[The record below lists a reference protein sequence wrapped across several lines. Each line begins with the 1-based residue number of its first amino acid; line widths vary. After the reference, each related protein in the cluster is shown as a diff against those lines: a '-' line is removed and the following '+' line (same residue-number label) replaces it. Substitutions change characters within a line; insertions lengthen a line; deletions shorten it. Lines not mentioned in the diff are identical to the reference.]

1 MKKNVSGQKVGC
13 QMVSATDGSAFTGS
27 VTVYVTGDAG
37 TQAAGSVG
45 SGACTHEGNGY
56 HTYAPAQAETNYDLI
71 AFTFVGTGAVPA
83 TVQVYPIPTTG
94 ILAPTVADRTLDVS
108 ATGEAGIDWA
118 NVGSPTTSVN
128 LSGTTV
134 NLVNTATT
142 VTNQLTAAQ
151 IATGVWQDS
160 TAGDFTVA
168 SSIGK
173 ALYVANIAPGASG
186 GHMISGS
193 NAGTTT
199 FGALTVTGATTLTG
213 NVSMAAG
220 LNITQSS
227 SNTSALVIT
236 GNGTGHGIAVTSGSG
251 ATGDGIRSTAAST
264 NGNAMNLVG
273 VGTGAGLL
281 ATGGATGHG
290 ISGVGGAT
298 SGNGMRL
305 AGTAGNSIAFNIL
318 GQGSAAGMSCTG
330 GATGPGASFVGG
342 ATSGNSINQSV
353 TSGNAYI
360 AANITHFGGTAGTFA
375 SGRPEVNATHWG
387 GTAVAS
393 ATVRADLINI
403 AGVAVSTSTAQ
414 LGVNVVNAGGTAW
427 ASGSLTSGVF
437 AAGAINAA
445 AIAADAIGASELAAD
460 AVAEI
465 ADAVWDE
472 VLSGHLTAGSTGN
485 ALNAAGSA
493 GDPWSTSLPGAY
505 GAGSA
510 GYIIGTNLNATV
522 SSRAASSSLPTNF
535 SALAITAGGIVQADL
550 QTIKTQTVT
559 CSGGVTIPAATL
571 ASTTNITA
579 GTITT
584 VSGNVTGS
592 VGSVVAQVVADL
604 QGING
609 IGGNNVAGL
618 SQLGSAYYAGTL
630 TTNVTGNITG
640 NLSGSVASVTGNV
653 GGNVVGS
660 VASVTG
666 NVGGNVVGSV
676 SSVTGAVGSVTGT
689 IGGLSAAALAD
700 FFDTNSGTN
709 YASAVAGSVVK
720 EIADNAGGS
729 GLTAG
734 AIADAVW
741 DEAISGHLTS
751 GTTGAKLNSAAAAGD
766 PLSNE
771 VPGSY
776 AGGTAGYVLGQI
788 GSGTVTFSGPVIDDD
803 DTFEVIQGDDYLIV
817 DSRSLN
823 WTFGASPNLTGA
835 TVVMR
840 IQTPTVTE
848 LAGTKSGEGTSA
860 QLVKFEMTK
869 TLTASFYVKSYAF
882 DIQATLSDG
891 SVITLARSTFLVRS
905 QVA

>member
-1 MKKNVSGQKVGC
+1 
-13 QMVSATDGSAFTGS
+13 
-27 VTVYVTGDAG
+27 
-37 TQAAGSVG
+37 
-45 SGACTHEGNGY
+45 
-56 HTYAPAQAETNYDLI
+56 
-71 AFTFVGTGAVPA
+71 
-83 TVQVYPIPTTG
+83 
-94 ILAPTVADRTLDVS
+94 
-108 ATGEAGIDWA
+108 
-118 NVGSPTTSVN
+118 
-128 LSGTTV
+128 
-134 NLVNTATT
+134 
-142 VTNQLTAAQ
+142 
-151 IATGVWQDS
+151 
-160 TAGDFTVA
+160 
-168 SSIGK
+168 
-173 ALYVANIAPGASG
+173 
-186 GHMISGS
+186 
-193 NAGTTT
+193 
-199 FGALTVTGATTLTG
+199 
-213 NVSMAAG
+213 
-220 LNITQSS
+220 
-227 SNTSALVIT
+227 
-236 GNGTGHGIAVTSGSG
+236 
-251 ATGDGIRSTAAST
+251 
-264 NGNAMNLVG
+264 
-273 VGTGAGLL
+273 
-281 ATGGATGHG
+281 
-290 ISGVGGAT
+290 
-298 SGNGMRL
+298 
-305 AGTAGNSIAFNIL
+305 
-318 GQGSAAGMSCTG
+318 
-330 GATGPGASFVGG
+330 
-342 ATSGNSINQSV
+342 
-353 TSGNAYI
+353 
-360 AANITHFGGTAGTFA
+360 
-375 SGRPEVNATHWG
+375 
-387 GTAVAS
+387 
-393 ATVRADLINI
+393 
-403 AGVAVSTSTAQ
+403 
-414 LGVNVVNAGGTAW
+414 
-427 ASGSLTSGVF
+427 
-437 AAGAINAA
+437 
-445 AIAADAIGASELAAD
+445 
-460 AVAEI
+460 
-465 ADAVWDE
+465 
-472 VLSGHLTAGSTGN
+472 
-485 ALNAAGSA
+485 
-493 GDPWSTSLPGAY
+493 
-505 GAGSA
+505 
-510 GYIIGTNLNATV
+510 
-522 SSRAASSSLPTNF
+522 
-535 SALAITAGGIVQADL
+535 
-550 QTIKTQTVT
+550 
-559 CSGGVTIPAATL
+559 
-571 ASTTNITA
+571 
-579 GTITT
+579 
-584 VSGNVTGS
+584 

-848 LAGTKSGEGTSA
+848 LAGTKSGEGTLA

>member
-1 MKKNVSGQKVGC
+1 MLDLGTVRPGSTIRIPFSTFDKD
-13 QMVSATDGSAFTGS
+13 DGSSITMTNFAAADILIYKDGSTTERASTAGFTATTDFDSKTGKHVAVIDLADNTTAGFYAAGSEYLVAIDS
-27 VTVYVTGDAG
+27 VTVDAVTVGSWIARFRIGYPNALLDTTIATLSSQTSFTLTAGPAEDDALNGHWVVIHDVASAVQMGKAIILDYTGSTKTVTLVAGTTFTAAAGDNISIMDLAPLQPTVTG
-37 TQAAGSVG
+37 
-45 SGACTHEGNGY
+45 
-56 HTYAPAQAETNYDLI
+56 
-71 AFTFVGTGAVPA
+71 
-83 TVQVYPIPTTG
+83 
-94 ILAPTVADRTLDVS
+94 RTLDVS
-108 ATGEAGIDWA
+108 AGGEAGIDWA
-118 NVGSPTTSVN
+118 NVGTPSSTVSLSATTVATVTTTTTATN
-128 LSGTTV
+128 VTTV
-134 NLVNTATT
+134 NGLAANVITAASAAADFGTEVGT
-142 VTNQLTAAQ
+142 AVWATAARTLTAATNVTSTGAAVP
-151 IATGVWQDS
+151 ITAGGLVSADVTAISTDTTAANNCESFFDGTGYAGTNNVIPLVTTTTTATNVTTVNGLATGV
-160 TAGDFTVA
+160 
-168 SSIGK
+168 
-173 ALYVANIAPGASG
+173 
-186 GHMISGS
+186 
-193 NAGTTT
+193 
-199 FGALTVTGATTLTG
+199 
-213 NVSMAAG
+213 
-220 LNITQSS
+220 IT
-227 SNTSALVIT
+227 
-236 GNGTGHGIAVTSGSG
+236 
-251 ATGDGIRSTAAST
+251 
-264 NGNAMNLVG
+264 
-273 VGTGAGLL
+273 
-281 ATGGATGHG
+281 
-290 ISGVGGAT
+290 
-298 SGNGMRL
+298 
-305 AGTAGNSIAFNIL
+305 
-318 GQGSAAGMSCTG
+318 
-330 GATGPGASFVGG
+330 
-342 ATSGNSINQSV
+342 
-353 TSGNAYI
+353 
-360 AANITHFGGTAGTFA
+360 
-375 SGRPEVNATHWG
+375 
-387 GTAVAS
+387 
-393 ATVRADLINI
+393 
-403 AGVAVSTSTAQ
+403 
-414 LGVNVVNAGGTAW
+414 
-427 ASGSLTSGVF
+427 
-437 AAGAINAA
+437 AA

-550 QTIKTQTVT
+550 QTIKTQAVT

-579 GTITT
+579 A
-584 VSGNVTGS
+584 TG
-592 VGSVVAQVVADL
+592 V
-604 QGING
+604 
-609 IGGNNVAGL
+609 
-618 SQLGSAYYAGTL
+618 TL
-630 TTNVTGNITG
+630 TPTTGLGNQTANITG
-640 NLSGSVASVTGNV
+640 NLSGSVGSVSNVDNIWTFDISAGYPANSSALTLYTIGNNVDAPISGLPSAAAISTEVWGETTRTLTGTQAFNLAGNITGNL
-653 GGNVVGS
+653 S
-660 VASVTG
+660 
-666 NVGGNVVGSV
+666 GSV

-803 DTFEVIQGDDYLIV
+803 DTFEVIQGDDYLIA

-848 LAGTKSGEGTSA
+848 LTGTKSGEGTSA

>member
-1 MKKNVSGQKVGC
+1 MRKNAAGQKVGC

-173 ALYVANIAPGASG
+173 ALYIANIAPGASG

-273 VGTGAGLL
+273 VGTGSGLL

-298 SGNGMRL
+298 SGNGMR
-305 AGTAGNSIAFNIL
+305 ASGTAGNSIGFNIL

-360 AANITHFGGTAGTFA
+360 AANVTHFGGTAGTFA

-640 NLSGSVASVTGNV
+640 NLSGSVG
-653 GGNVVGS
+653 
-660 VASVTG
+660 SVTG

>member
-1 MKKNVSGQKVGC
+1 
-13 QMVSATDGSAFTGS
+13 
-27 VTVYVTGDAG
+27 
-37 TQAAGSVG
+37 
-45 SGACTHEGNGY
+45 
-56 HTYAPAQAETNYDLI
+56 
-71 AFTFVGTGAVPA
+71 
-83 TVQVYPIPTTG
+83 
-94 ILAPTVADRTLDVS
+94 
-108 ATGEAGIDWA
+108 
-118 NVGSPTTSVN
+118 
-128 LSGTTV
+128 
-134 NLVNTATT
+134 
-142 VTNQLTAAQ
+142 
-151 IATGVWQDS
+151 
-160 TAGDFTVA
+160 
-168 SSIGK
+168 
-173 ALYVANIAPGASG
+173 
-186 GHMISGS
+186 
-193 NAGTTT
+193 
-199 FGALTVTGATTLTG
+199 
-213 NVSMAAG
+213 
-220 LNITQSS
+220 
-227 SNTSALVIT
+227 
-236 GNGTGHGIAVTSGSG
+236 
-251 ATGDGIRSTAAST
+251 
-264 NGNAMNLVG
+264 MNLVG

-360 AANITHFGGTAGTFA
+360 AANVTHFGGTAGTFA

>member
-1 MKKNVSGQKVGC
+1 
-13 QMVSATDGSAFTGS
+13 
-27 VTVYVTGDAG
+27 
-37 TQAAGSVG
+37 
-45 SGACTHEGNGY
+45 
-56 HTYAPAQAETNYDLI
+56 
-71 AFTFVGTGAVPA
+71 
-83 TVQVYPIPTTG
+83 
-94 ILAPTVADRTLDVS
+94 
-108 ATGEAGIDWA
+108 
-118 NVGSPTTSVN
+118 
-128 LSGTTV
+128 
-134 NLVNTATT
+134 
-142 VTNQLTAAQ
+142 
-151 IATGVWQDS
+151 
-160 TAGDFTVA
+160 
-168 SSIGK
+168 
-173 ALYVANIAPGASG
+173 
-186 GHMISGS
+186 
-193 NAGTTT
+193 
-199 FGALTVTGATTLTG
+199 
-213 NVSMAAG
+213 
-220 LNITQSS
+220 
-227 SNTSALVIT
+227 
-236 GNGTGHGIAVTSGSG
+236 
-251 ATGDGIRSTAAST
+251 
-264 NGNAMNLVG
+264 
-273 VGTGAGLL
+273 
-281 ATGGATGHG
+281 
-290 ISGVGGAT
+290 
-298 SGNGMRL
+298 
-305 AGTAGNSIAFNIL
+305 
-318 GQGSAAGMSCTG
+318 
-330 GATGPGASFVGG
+330 
-342 ATSGNSINQSV
+342 V

-375 SGRPEVNATHWG
+375 SGRPEVNTTH
-387 GTAVAS
+387 
-393 ATVRADLINI
+393 I
-403 AGVAVSTSTAQ
+403 AGSAVSTSTAQ
-414 LGVNVVNAGGTAW
+414 IGVNVVNAGGTAW